1 MRPKDLPSGESPGSG
16 DDLSPASQQLW
27 VRRPHGRGE
36 RHDTG
41 QRASLRRYGN
51 LGGIRQWI
59 ESVYGTVK
67 DQLSLERHGGRTR
80 AGVFARIAQ
89 RLLALAACI
98 GHNWS
103 AKTTGLRSLTGY
115 DH

>member
-1 MRPKDLPSGESPGSG
+1 MDRVGL
-16 DDLSPASQQLW
+16 QQ
-27 VRRPHGRGE
+27 
-36 RHDTG
+36 
-41 QRASLRRYGN
+41 
-51 LGGIRQWI
+51 
-59 ESVYGTVK
+59 VK
-67 DQLSLERHGGRTR
+67 DQLSLERHGGRTHV
-80 AGVFARIAQ
+80 GVFARIAQ

>member
-1 MRPKDLPSGESPGSG
+1 
-16 DDLSPASQQLW
+16 
-27 VRRPHGRGE
+27 
-36 RHDTG
+36 
-41 QRASLRRYGN
+41 
-51 LGGIRQWI
+51 
-59 ESVYGTVK
+59 
-67 DQLSLERHGGRTR
+67 
-80 AGVFARIAQ
+80 VFARIAQ